1 MSTSLF
7 LKQSIFCHSFV
18 VLRNFIRLSLQQNF
32 PCYVEF
38 HDDDDDYT
46 IFSAIHLLDVYQLA
60 DSCSCFN
67 FCILFLRD
75 LLKLN

>member
-18 VLRNFIRLSLQQNF
+18 VLRHLIRLSLLQNF

-38 HDDDDDYT
+38 HDDDDDLT
-46 IFSAIHLLDVYQLA
+46 FFRAIIFLNAYQLA
-60 DSCSCFN
+60 DSIIVLHHFLY
-67 FCILFLRD
+67 LFIRFLEI
-75 LLKLN
+75 